1 MIIVATFCIALLVF
15 TTLIHYEV
23 LRALTVSLPAIA
35 VPPRTKLIVVI
46 VGAFFAH
53 AAEIILYAL
62 TIYVLARYMGLGSL
76 GDAHR
81 FSMSVVMYFSAETFT
96 SLGYGDVIP
105 SGDLRMLAG
114 AEALNGLLLIG
125 WSASYTY
132 IAMERFWSDG
142 DGEALEDVP
151 PTRVARQRLRRQ
163 LHTSVFRR

>member
-62 TIYVLARYMGLGSL
+62 TIYVLARYIGLGSL
-76 GDAHR
+76 GDARH

-132 IAMERFWSDG
+132 IAMERFWSD
-142 DGEALEDVP
+142 DEAPEEASP
-151 PTRVARQRLRRQ
+151 GASMQRVRHRHSA
-163 LHTSVFRR
+163 VFRR

>member
-35 VPPRTKLIVVI
+35 LPPRTKLIVVI

-53 AAEIILYAL
+53 AAEIVLYAV
-62 TIYVLARYMGLGSL
+62 TIYVLARYLGQGSL

-81 FSMSVVMYFSAETFT
+81 FSLSVVMYFSAETFT

-142 DGEALEDVP
+142 EMPDAQS
-151 PTRVARQRLRRQ
+151 RSIAAQRLRRRRS
-163 LHTSVFRR
+163 SVFRR

>member
-35 VPPRTKLIVVI
+35 LPPRTKLIVVI

-81 FSMSVVMYFSAETFT
+81 FSMSVVMYF
-96 SLGYGDVIP
+96 
-105 SGDLRMLAG
+105 
-114 AEALNGLLLIG
+114 
-125 WSASYTY
+125 
-132 IAMERFWSDG
+132 
-142 DGEALEDVP
+142 
-151 PTRVARQRLRRQ
+151 
-163 LHTSVFRR
+163 

>member
-23 LRALTVSLPAIA
+23 LRALTISLPAIA

-62 TIYVLARYMGLGSL
+62 TIFVLARYMGLGSL

-132 IAMERFWSDG
+132 IAMERFWSD
-142 DGEALEDVP
+142 DEALDEVP
-151 PTRVARQRLRRQ
+151 PPGTSVQRERRR
-163 LHTSVFRR
+163 HSAVFRR

>member
-1 MIIVATFCIALLVF
+1 MIIVAAFCIALLVF

-46 VGAFFAH
+46 FGAFFAH
-53 AAEIILYAL
+53 VAEIILYGL
-62 TIYVLARYMGLGSL
+62 TVYVLARYVGLGSL
-76 GDAHR
+76 GDARH

-105 SGDLRMLAG
+105 TGDLRMLAG

-132 IAMERFWSDG
+132 IAMEHFWSN
-142 DGEALEDVP
+142 GEGLAEM
-151 PTRVARQRLRRQ
+151 RASAYASKGQRRHRRA
-163 LHTSVFRR
+163 TMFRR

>member
-1 MIIVATFCIALLVF
+1 MIIVAAFCIALLVF

-23 LRALTVSLPAIA
+23 LRALTVGLPAIA

-46 VGAFFAH
+46 FGAFFAH
-53 AAEIILYAL
+53 VAEIILYGL
-62 TIYVLARYMGLGSL
+62 TVYVLARYIGLGSL
-76 GDAHR
+76 GDARH

-105 SGDLRMLAG
+105 TGDLRMLAG

-132 IAMERFWSDG
+132 IAMEHFWSN
-142 DGEALEDVP
+142 GEGPADMRASAYAS
-151 PTRVARQRLRRQ
+151 RVQRKRRRA
-163 LHTSVFRR
+163 TMFWR